1 MATQEENNKR
11 HREKVRLSKLMHRI
25 SDQIAETGKEQAFE
39 DLYSCIVTANQNGW
53 TELVIAYGRLLAA
66 QIANTIRV
74 CSPTQ
79 MQKLYTLHEKL
90 LFVLAPYDF
99 DSYLLYTEWRR
110 KPENRFYLPRRRALR
125 PLVQAIQDLADDK
138 LDLLCISL
146 PPGTGKALANDTP
159 ILTRNGWKNH
169 GDLKVGD
176 EVIGMDGEFKKVVQ
190 VHPKCML
197 DRLMTFT
204 NGEKIQCHER
214 HEWLFRCHSIKGH
227 PYQLRETQEWEKLKL
242 YTGGEEKK
250 RGHRYQY
257 QLPPRCVIGEEK
269 ELFSPYMLGVWL
281 GDGSNMQPRITNHY
295 TDSAVIDKL
304 HDLGFAERHK
314 YTNERQKG
322 TTWYDFDIRSELQK
336 FGMCASRVRTEKHIP
351 EEYLTASI
359 NQRLELLAGLLD
371 TDGTLAKTKYIFST
385 TEERLKDSFVQLLSS
400 FGWRACIKSEEPK
413 VSSSGIKGNKTV
425 YVISFTPDMYIPC
438 AVERKQLREIH
449 KQRAVALISIEKVE
463 PKEGNCITVEG
474 DGMYLAGYSMI
485 PTHNTTTALFA
496 LTWFAGRNPDKAMLT
511 ASHNSAFIRS
521 AYDECLRMMDE
532 NGEYRWHKVFD
543 LPISST
549 NAKDC
554 LIDIGKEKRFKTFQF
569 TTVGSGNAGLYR
581 AQQLLYCD
589 DLVPGIEVALSKE
602 RLDKLYEI
610 YTTDLRQRKLGKAK
624 ELHIATRWSVHD
636 VIGRLEREHEG
647 DERARFINIPALNA
661 EGKSNFDYPHNL
673 GYTTEMLIE
682 QREMMGGESDP
693 SWKALYMGEPI
704 EREGLLYHNEDLRR
718 FYELPDREPDAI
730 IAVCDTKDRGTDY
743 CVMPIG
749 YVYGQDHYIGGCVCT
764 DALPEVTE
772 PRLVEELLSRK
783 VQCCRFESNS
793 AGGHIATSVFNQ
805 VKAKGGRC
813 DITSKYTTQNKETKI
828 IVNSGWVKQHCL
840 FLDESMY
847 QPSSDYGKM
856 MKFLLSYTTAGK
868 NKHDDV
874 PDAMAMYALYAQTF
888 GQVQVMAISR
898 PF

>member
-1 MATQEENNKR
+1 MENVQENAKR

-25 SDQIAETGKEQAFE
+25 SDEIAETGKEQAFE

-146 PPGTGKALANDTP
+146 PPGTGKT
-159 ILTRNGWKNH
+159 
-169 GDLKVGD
+169 
-176 EVIGMDGEFKKVVQ
+176 
-190 VHPKCML
+190 
-197 DRLMTFT
+197 
-204 NGEKIQCHER
+204 
-214 HEWLFRCHSIKGH
+214 S
-227 PYQLRETQEWEKLKL
+227 
-242 YTGGEEKK
+242 
-250 RGHRYQY
+250 
-257 QLPPRCVIGEEK
+257 
-269 ELFSPYMLGVWL
+269 
-281 GDGSNMQPRITNHY
+281 
-295 TDSAVIDKL
+295 
-304 HDLGFAERHK
+304 
-314 YTNERQKG
+314 
-322 TTWYDFDIRSELQK
+322 
-336 FGMCASRVRTEKHIP
+336 
-351 EEYLTASI
+351 
-359 NQRLELLAGLLD
+359 
-371 TDGTLAKTKYIFST
+371 
-385 TEERLKDSFVQLLSS
+385 
-400 FGWRACIKSEEPK
+400 
-413 VSSSGIKGNKTV
+413 
-425 YVISFTPDMYIPC
+425 
-438 AVERKQLREIH
+438 
-449 KQRAVALISIEKVE
+449 
-463 PKEGNCITVEG
+463 
-474 DGMYLAGYSMI
+474 
-485 PTHNTTTALFA
+485 TALFA
-496 LTWFAGRNPDKAMLT
+496 LTWFAGKNPDKAMLT

-693 SWKALYMGEPI
+693 SWRALYMGEPI
-704 EREGLLYHNEDLRR
+704 EREGLLYPADELRR
-718 FYELPDREPDAI
+718 FYELPDREPDAVI
-730 IAVCDTKDRGTDY
+730 SVCDTKDRGTDF
-743 CVMPIG
+743 CVMPVG
-749 YVYGQDHYIGGCVCT
+749 YVYGQDHYIFGAVCT

-772 PRLVEELLSRK
+772 PLLVNALLEHK

-793 AGGHIATSVFNQ
+793 AGGHIAKEVFEK
-805 VKAKGGRC
+805 VKNRGGRC
-813 DITSKYTTQNKETKI
+813 DITTKYTTQNKETKI

-847 QPSSDYGKM
+847 QPSSDYGKF
-856 MKFLLSYTTAGK
+856 MKMLTTFTTAGK